1 LVAIISQHSR
11 RTALAVSQFGAER
24 ITSLIACAILAV
36 CWKLPCVF
44 DLSLKRS
51 WGFDWPFVWPFEEL
65 GVDAVMCAVET
76 VMLNPSKREII
87 GNEAV
92 GYI

>member
-1 LVAIISQHSR
+1 LVACISQHSR

-44 DLSLKRS
+44 DLSFKRAR
-51 WGFDWPFVWPFEEL
+51 GFDWPLVWPFEEL
-65 GVDAVMCAVET
+65 GVMSMVRAVEAVM
-76 VMLNPSKREII
+76 LYPSKREIF